1 MAISQTHCVMAQFS
15 SFLGKRVQIQYQ
27 AGGRLVPATGV
38 LVADSG
44 RSVFL
49 EEHFARQNGAKQFR
63 WEIPYQCIGLIEHD
77 APLVDAVATPA
88 GFSSAL
94 ATD

>member
-1 MAISQTHCVMAQFS
+1 MAQFS
-15 SFLGKRVQIQYQ
+15 SYLGKRVQIQYQ

-63 WEIPYQCIGLIEHD
+63 WEIPYQVIVNINKG
-77 APLVDAVATPA
+77 
-88 GFSSAL
+88 SAL
-94 ATD
+94 APPEPPFPYKNRQI